1 MKYVTVYHYDAFTL
15 KPNKGNPAGLVLNGD
30 ELSNNEMQ
38 EIAYKVGF
46 NETAFLVKSDK
57 ADFRI
62 RYFTPGQEMN
72 LCGHATI
79 AMIYALK
86 TMNLLMLKKHVTIET
101 KVGILGIK
109 IDLSEDNK
117 VIITMKQAAPQFES
131 FKGSK
136 KDLVDAIGINED
148 DLEDDFP
155 ILYGST
161 GAWTLL
167 VPVNNLEVFKTMKP
181 NNSLFPT
188 ILNERSKA
196 SIHPFCFETYDPDA
210 DMHAR
215 HFSSPYSG
223 TIEDAVTGTA
233 SGIMGVYFT
242 KYKKD
247 TGRDSL
253 KFIVEQGH
261 EINKDGRVL
270 VNVSPSEC
278 GYDVEIAGNAVYV
291 NQFEILLEDKEISN

>member
-109 IDLSEDNK
+109 VDLSEDNK
-117 VIITMKQAAPQFES
+117 VIITMKQAAPQFEA

-270 VNVSPSEC
+270 VNVSPNEC
-278 GYDVEIAGNAVYV
+278 GYDVEVAGSAVYV